1 MPKIVQEMAKEFP
14 EHVAM
19 LRHLNETDG
28 HFHRISTA
36 YIEIGLLQ
44 EDETED
50 GESTDRTR
58 FEQLRLHRA
67 ALRQEILDLLRQP
80 ETVEDILP

>member
-1 MPKIVQEMAKEFP
+1 MPRIMQEMAKEFP

-36 YIEIGLLQ
+36 YVKMGLLQ
-44 EDETED
+44 DDETED
-50 GESTDRTR
+50 GGSTDRTR

-67 ALRQEILDLLRQP
+67 ALRQEILDLLVQP